1 MARIIN
7 IKLFEMDQFVE
18 KRKSVKS
25 RNPWKSVLQTSYDI
39 VKVYGG
45 ELKIEKRVYAGN
57 ELEIYQPL

>member
-7 IKLFEMDQFVE
+7 IKIFEMDQFVE

-25 RNPWKSVLQTSYDI
+25 RNPWKSVIQTSYNI
-39 VKVYGG
+39 VKVYGA
-45 ELKIEKRVYAGN
+45 EIKLEKSAHAGN